1 MLFYGLPCL
10 YGVLPAE
17 YFQHFVLLVEAV
29 YLLLQDSISQDDL
42 KKASVLLKHFC
53 INMAAI
59 YGKRYETSNIHM
71 LVHLVE
77 KVRDLGPLWCNS
89 CFYFEDFNG
98 ELRRLFHGTQK
109 IEQQITLAVCINQWL
124 SQMESCLQYGTSAS
138 VFYGQLT
145 QKKKANHRK
154 QHIVQDIFSVGAM
167 TCFKISGADKTAVE
181 KLVGPVKENVY
192 KFKRIVLQ
200 GDLVVHSKDY
210 QPVVKRN
217 NYTVYVKEED
227 GQSCFCQI
235 KYYLK
240 VFAKCRNAVFCG
252 NSCSCTVPHYLAV
265 ANKLEKA
272 ELQLSSDTIT
282 HASAKHIIPVKR
294 GGLYVIAFP
303 LTCICKVCVFVSC
316 DNVTDF
322 VCHVP
327 NRVEKE

>member
-1 MLFYGLPCL
+1 MNGWNLRSGTYHVKLICND
-10 YGVLPAE
+10 Y
-17 YFQHFVLLVEAV
+17 
-29 YLLLQDSISQDDL
+29 
-42 KKASVLLKHFC
+42 
-53 INMAAI
+53 
-59 YGKRYETSNIHM
+59 RY
-71 LVHLVE
+71 
-77 KVRDLGPLWCNS
+77 
-89 CFYFEDFNG
+89 FYFFRKFEG
-98 ELRRLFHGTQK
+98 SRRGSRWGSRRGVQK
-109 IEQQITLAVCINQWL
+109 
-124 SQMESCLQYGTSAS
+124 G
-138 VFYGQLT
+138 
-145 QKKKANHRK
+145 
-154 QHIVQDIFSVGAM
+154 
-167 TCFKISGADKTAVE
+167 
-181 KLVGPVKENVY
+181 GPGFVY
-192 KFKRIVLQ
+192 TR
-200 GDLVVHSKDY
+200 DLVVHSKDY

-294 GGLYVIAFP
+294 GGLHVIAFP

-316 DNVTDF
+316 DSVTDF